1 MYYVCI
7 KKGNASSKML
17 KTGESERSTY
27 SNSIIFETS
36 VSLKIFQKK
45 FLIMV

>member
-27 SNSIIFETS
+27 SNSLYYF
-36 VSLKIFQKK
+36 
-45 FLIMV
+45 